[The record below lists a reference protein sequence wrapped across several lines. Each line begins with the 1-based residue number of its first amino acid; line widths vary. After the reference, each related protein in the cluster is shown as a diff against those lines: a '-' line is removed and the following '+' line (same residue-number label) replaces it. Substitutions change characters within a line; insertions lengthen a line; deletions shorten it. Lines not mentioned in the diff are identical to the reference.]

1 MFRKIA
7 IALVA
12 SSLIAGPV
20 FAQTGTTT
28 NTAAPAAV
36 TGKADVKT
44 PAASVK
50 TDAKVSAKPAAKVKH
65 VKKAKKAKKHVSLKA
80 HKTHHVAKLIKKT
93 KKTQHRA

>member
-20 FAQTGTTT
+20 FAQTNTT
-28 NTAAPAAV
+28 APAAV
-36 TGKADVKT
+36 SGKADVKT
-44 PAASVK
+44 PAA
-50 TDAKVSAKPAAKVKH
+50 TAHTGAKVSAKPAAKVKH

-80 HKTHHVAKLIKKT
+80 HKTHHVAKLSKKT
-93 KKTQHRA
+93 KKIQHRA

>member
-20 FAQTGTTT
+20 FAQTSTSTTT
-28 NTAAPAAV
+28 APAAV
-36 TGKADVKT
+36 SGKADVKT

-80 HKTHHVAKLIKKT
+80 HKAHHVAKLSKKA
-93 KKTQHRA
+93 KKIQHRA

>member
-20 FAQTGTTT
+20 FAQTSTT
-28 NTAAPAAV
+28 APAAV
-36 TGKADVKT
+36 TGQANVKT
-44 PAASVK
+44 PAA
-50 TDAKVSAKPAAKVKH
+50 TATTGAKVSVKPAAKMKH

-80 HKTHHVAKLIKKT
+80 HKTHHVAKLSKKA
-93 KKTQHRA
+93 KKIQHRA

>member
-20 FAQTGTTT
+20 FAQTNTTT
-28 NTAAPAAV
+28 TAPAAV

-44 PAASVK
+44 PAATAK
-50 TDAKVSAKPAAKVKH
+50 TGAKVSVKPAAKVKH

-80 HKTHHVAKLIKKT
+80 HKTHHVAKLMKKA
-93 KKTQHRA
+93 KKSQHRA

>member
-20 FAQTGTTT
+20 FAQTNATP
-28 NTAAPAAV
+28 APSAV

-44 PAASVK
+44 PAATAK

-65 VKKAKKAKKHVSLKA
+65 AKKAKKATKREEGDSAVSDSQRRENK
-80 HKTHHVAKLIKKT
+80 
-93 KKTQHRA
+93 

>member
-20 FAQTGTTT
+20 FAPASATT
-28 NTAAPAAV
+28 APAAV
-36 TGKADVKT
+36 SGKADVKT
-44 PAASVK
+44 PAATANTS
-50 TDAKVSAKPAAKVKH
+50 AKVSVKPAAKVKH

-80 HKTHHVAKLIKKT
+80 HKTHHVAKLSKKA
-93 KKTQHRA
+93 KKIQHRA

>member
-20 FAQTGTTT
+20 FAQTSTTT
-28 NTAAPAAV
+28 APAAV
-36 TGKADVKT
+36 SGKADVKT

-80 HKTHHVAKLIKKT
+80 HKTHHVAKLSKKA
-93 KKTQHRA
+93 KKIQHRA